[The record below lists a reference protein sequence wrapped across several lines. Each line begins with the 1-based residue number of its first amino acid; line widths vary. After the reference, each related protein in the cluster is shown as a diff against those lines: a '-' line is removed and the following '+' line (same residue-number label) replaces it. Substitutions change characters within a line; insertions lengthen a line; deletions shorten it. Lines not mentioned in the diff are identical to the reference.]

1 MRYIPHVVCIM
12 LVFALGAILLLIVQY
27 SVQLPSADKD
37 MTYSDFI
44 SIILTALGVMLTALT
59 IFLGV
64 LAVVG
69 WTSIESKLR
78 DHSISY
84 FKDQLSS
91 EGPLRAE
98 LEELF
103 TEIAYEGIESYKTQQ
118 QSNQEEAYRD

>member
-27 SVQLPSADKD
+27 SAQLPPADKD

>member
-1 MRYIPHVVCIM
+1 MRYIPHVVCLM

-27 SVQLPSADKD
+27 SAQLPPPDKD

-44 SIILTALGVMLTALT
+44 SVILTALGVMLTALT

-103 TEIAYEGIESYKTQQ
+103 TEIAYEGIESYKSQQ
-118 QSNQEEAYRD
+118 QSNQEEDYRD